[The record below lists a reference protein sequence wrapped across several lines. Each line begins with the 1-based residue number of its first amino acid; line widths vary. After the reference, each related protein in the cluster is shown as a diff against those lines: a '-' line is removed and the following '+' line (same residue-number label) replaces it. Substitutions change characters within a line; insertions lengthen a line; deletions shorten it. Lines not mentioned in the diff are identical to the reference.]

1 MCLEEFTCSKIRLS
15 KSPSEWLLS
24 FIFRVSD
31 SMVPLRVGWK
41 SQPKGTSSLPIMSE
55 VPRAALGPQQVVLW
69 VCVCWGHITST
80 PPCPARGVCRFP
92 VQNEQNQFCVSRA
105 TLVPSLASPFPLS
118 DQVAGQFYSALWS
131 CCFLTC
137 GSGTTLACS
146 VVLEIP
152 KVKPVAQSLTS
163 GSI

>member
-1 MCLEEFTCSKIRLS
+1 MPLS

-31 SMVPLRVGWK
+31 SRVPLRVGWK
-41 SQPKGTSSLPIMSE
+41 SQQKGTSSLPIMSE
-55 VPRAALGPQQVVLW
+55 VPRAALGPQQVILSG
-69 VCVCWGHITST
+69 CVCRGEVHITST

-92 VQNEQNQFCVSRA
+92 VQNEQNQLRVSRA

-131 CCFLTC
+131 CGFLTC
-137 GSGTTLACS
+137 GWESLLCS

-152 KVKPVAQSLTS
+152 KAKPVAQSLTS
-163 GSI
+163 GSHLKRKLLLV